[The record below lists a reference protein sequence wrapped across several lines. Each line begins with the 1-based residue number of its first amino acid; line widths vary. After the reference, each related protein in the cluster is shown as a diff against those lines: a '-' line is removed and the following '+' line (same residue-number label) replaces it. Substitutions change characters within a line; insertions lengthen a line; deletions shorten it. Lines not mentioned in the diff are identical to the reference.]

1 LLRNKKNVSKRLPLK
16 ARTSKKPSLMEKRLK
31 TVRQKQAEEEVR
43 KEELAGAGEIKIH
56 EEDLRR
62 QEAIAA
68 RFETG
73 QEETKM
79 VREKHRR
86 SLLEQLLMKKRSIL
100 SLSEDDFQPRSLI
113 NDETPKESME
123 EQTEKNVPAE
133 DVDAASTTS
142 SGNSESDDSSD
153 TELELIPPSRSSVV
167 DELLNPSSFDGAHKC
182 SVHRNVPVSR
192 KCSLGSR
199 EELRKSLR
207 SKAIH
212 AGNTWLAR

>member
-1 LLRNKKNVSKRLPLK
+1 
-16 ARTSKKPSLMEKRLK
+16 MEKRLK
-31 TVRQKQAEEEVR
+31 TVRQKQAEEEEVR
-43 KEELAGAGEIKIH
+43 KEELAGAGEMKIH

-79 VREKHRR
+79 VREKYRR

-100 SLSEDDFQPRSLI
+100 SLREDDFQPKAFI
-113 NDETPKESME
+113 NDETPKESVE
-123 EQTEKNVPAE
+123 ECTEKIVPVE
-133 DVDAASTTS
+133 EVDATSTTS
-142 SGNSESDDSSD
+142 SGSSESDDSSD
-153 TELELIPPSRSSVV
+153 TELELIPASRSTVV
-167 DELLNPSSFDGAHKC
+167 DELLNPSSFDGAPKRK
-182 SVHRNVPVSR
+182 VHRNVPVSR

-199 EELRKSLR
+199 EQLRKSLR